1 MQFFRNII
9 LGLRSY
15 YKAIKFIIE
24 HKFYWYIFI
33 PAALMLVI
41 YYIGSLI
48 KASYTIPEAE
58 NMNEIVWYLIYLL
71 IEISIAILLMK
82 FAKYLVVILLS
93 PMISFLS
100 MKTEK
105 ILTGNTYPFSF
116 SQLIHDVK
124 RATKIVI
131 RNLMWEYFFFL
142 IILLVSFL
150 GWENPKASPIFY
162 LTFVIGF
169 FYYGF
174 AFIDYINERRR
185 LDIDESII
193 FVRKHRGLAIVIGAF
208 YSLLIL
214 VPLNVGALFDFSNFG
229 NAPLDTLATIL
240 FHLFLWLCASIAPII
255 TIVAATIAMNDLV
268 DLKSNEYSQKNNA

>member
-1 MQFFRNII
+1 MRFFKNFI
-9 LGLRSY
+9 LGIRSY
-15 YKAIKFIIE
+15 YKAIKFIIA
-24 HKFYWYIFI
+24 HRFYWYLII
-33 PAALMLVI
+33 PAILMLII

-48 KASYTIPEAE
+48 KNNYTLPKAE
-58 NMNEIVWYLIYLL
+58 NMNEIVWYLIYIL

-82 FAKYLVVILLS
+82 FAKYLVVIILS
-93 PMISFLS
+93 PLISHLS

-116 SQLIHDVK
+116 KQLIQDVK
-124 RATKIVI
+124 RAGKIVI

-150 GWENPKASPIFY
+150 GWEDPKSSPIFY

-174 AFIDYINERRR
+174 AFLDYINERRR

-193 FVRKHRGLAIVIGAF
+193 FVRKHRGLAIVIGGV

-214 VPLNVGALFDFSNFG
+214 VPLNVGALFDSVSYTH
-229 NAPLDTLATIL
+229 LTLPTT
-240 FHLFLWLCASIAPII
+240 PY
-255 TIVAATIAMNDLV
+255 V
-268 DLKSNEYSQKNNA
+268 

>member
-1 MQFFRNII
+1 
-9 LGLRSY
+9 
-15 YKAIKFIIE
+15 
-24 HKFYWYIFI
+24 
-33 PAALMLVI
+33 MLII

-48 KASYTIPEAE
+48 NASYTMPKAE
-58 NMNEIVWYLIYLL
+58 NMNEIVWYLVYLL

-82 FAKYLVVILLS
+82 FAKYLVVVLLS
-93 PMISFLS
+93 PMISHLS
-100 MKTEK
+100 MRTEK

-116 SQLIHDVK
+116 TQLIHDVK

-150 GWENPKASPIFY
+150 GWEDPKSSPIFY

-174 AFIDYINERRR
+174 AFLDYINERRR

-193 FVRKHRGLAIVIGAF
+193 FVRNHRGLAIVIGGF

-214 VPLNVGALFDFSNFG
+214 VPLNVGALFDFSNFTSE
-229 NAPLDTLATIL
+229 PLNTLATFL
-240 FHLFLWLCASIAPII
+240 FHLFLWLCASLAPII

-268 DLKSNEYSQKNNA
+268 DLKSNEYSQKNND

>member
-1 MQFFRNII
+1 MRFFKNFI
-9 LGLRSY
+9 LGIRSY
-15 YKAIKFIIE
+15 YKAIKFIIA
-24 HKFYWYIFI
+24 HRFYWYLII
-33 PAALMLVI
+33 PAILMLII

-48 KASYTIPEAE
+48 KNNYTLPKAE
-58 NMNEIVWYLIYLL
+58 NMNEIVWYLIYIL

-82 FAKYLVVILLS
+82 FAKYLVVIILS
-93 PMISFLS
+93 PLISHLS

-116 SQLIHDVK
+116 KQLIQDVK
-124 RATKIVI
+124 RAGKIVI

-150 GWENPKASPIFY
+150 GWEDPKSSPIFY

-174 AFIDYINERRR
+174 AFLDYINERRR

-193 FVRKHRGLAIVIGAF
+193 FVRKHRGLAIVIGGV

-214 VPLNVGALFDFSNFG
+214 VPLNVGALFDYSNFSN
-229 NAPLDTLATIL
+229 APFQTLGEIV
-240 FHLFLWLCASIAPII
+240 FQLFLWLFASTAPIVA
-255 TIVAATIAMNDLV
+255 IVAATIAMNDLV
-268 DLKSNEYSQKNNA
+268 DLKSNQYSQKNEN

>member
-1 MQFFRNII
+1 MQFIRNFY
-9 LGLRSY
+9 LGLRAY
-15 YKAIKFIIE
+15 YKAIKFIIQ
-24 HKFYWYIFI
+24 HKFYWYIVI

-41 YYIGSLI
+41 YQIGSLI
-48 KASYTIPEAE
+48 KANYTLPQAE

-82 FAKYLVVILLS
+82 FSKYLVVIILS
-93 PMISFLS
+93 PMISHLS
-100 MKTEK
+100 MRTEK

-116 SQLIHDVK
+116 KQLIHDIK

-142 IILLVSFL
+142 IILIVSFL
-150 GWENPKASPIFY
+150 GWENPRSSPVFY
-162 LTFVIGF
+162 LTFIIGF

-174 AFIDYINERRR
+174 AFLDYINERRR
-185 LDIDESII
+185 LDIDDSIT
-193 FVRKHRGLAIVIGAF
+193 FVRNHRGLAIAIGGF

-214 VPLNVGALFDFSNFG
+214 VPLNVGALFDFSNFS
-229 NAPLDTLATIL
+229 AEPLNTIATFF
-240 FHLFLWLCASIAPII
+240 FHLFLWLCASIAPIL

-268 DLKSNEYSQKNNA
+268 DLKSNEYSQKNND

>member
-1 MQFFRNII
+1 MQFFKNFI
-9 LGLRSY
+9 LGVRSY
-15 YKAIKFIIE
+15 YKAIKFIIA
-24 HKFYWYIFI
+24 HKFYWYLII
-33 PAALMLVI
+33 PAILMLII

-48 KASYTIPEAE
+48 KNSYTFPKAE

-82 FAKYLVVILLS
+82 FAKYLVVIILS
-93 PMISFLS
+93 PLISHLS

-116 SQLIHDVK
+116 GQLVQDVK
-124 RATKIVI
+124 RAAKIVI

-142 IILLVSFL
+142 IILIVSFL
-150 GWENPKASPIFY
+150 GWDDPKSSPIFY

-174 AFIDYINERRR
+174 AFLDYINERRR

-193 FVRKHRGLAIVIGAF
+193 FVRKHRGLAIVIGGV

-214 VPLNVGALFDFSNFG
+214 VPLNVGALFDFSNFSSEPF
-229 NAPLDTLATIL
+229 NTLGIFF
-240 FHLFLWLCASIAPII
+240 FHLFLWLCASTAPII
-255 TIVAATIAMNDLV
+255 AIVAATIAMNDLV
-268 DLKSNEYSQKNNA
+268 DLKSNQYSQKNQD